1 MMKEIANRNIFV
13 KNAEEIRDICA
24 KKYVDIGVA
33 LDMYIANNKIERNE
47 EIMKQYQE
55 FRELC
60 RKHAL
65 NDIAE
70 MLR

>member
-13 KNAEEIRDICA
+13 KNAKEIRDICA

-47 EIMKQYQE
+47 TVSRI
-55 FRELC
+55 
-60 RKHAL
+60 
-65 NDIAE
+65 
-70 MLR
+70 